1 MIEAKEFPAEFV
13 DRLVAGD
20 RAAFAELVEKT
31 SSRVYGLAVRMLNN
45 EQDAEDALQE
55 TFIKA
60 YKALP
65 EFEGRSSITTWL
77 YRIAANEALMLLRKR
92 KPLQQSVELDDDEG
106 DVESLPEIVDWRY
119 LPEKE
124 MMTSETRKMLQNEVN
139 RLSEPLK
146 MVFILRDVEGFSG
159 KETAE
164 ILGIQENAVKTRLV
178 RARLKLRDGLSGYFR
193 ERMGTEAKNG

>member
-1 MIEAKEFPAEFV
+1 MIEAREFPAEFV
-13 DRLVAGD
+13 NQLVSGD

-31 SSRVYGLAVRMLNN
+31 SSRVYGLAMRMLNN

-65 EFEGRSSITTWL
+65 EFEGRSSVTTWL

-92 KPLQQSVELDDDEG
+92 KPLQQSVELDDDEE
-106 DVESLPEIVDWRY
+106 DVENLPEVVDWRY

-124 MMTSETRKMLQNEVN
+124 MMTAETRKMLQNEVN

-193 ERMGTEAKNG
+193 ERMGIEAKNG